1 MYRLFFFSACV
12 LVLLISF
19 AFGGND
25 KTDPPLG
32 SLPKSFDPPFTLQHI
47 NPETATISLSPGFEQ
62 GRYDIH
68 ISLSE
73 TTLYDSS
80 HKPTKN
86 YNGVFILQG
95 VKLPTD
101 DFHKLMGRE
110 FKDVADEQSAVTIEF
125 TQTPR
130 RDEHIQ
136 KPFGQRYPVV
146 IRSIRFGQFQ
156 RHVIY
161 TEIFFQVDFATGG
174 PPNPWTRIASVTPYQ
189 LARKQFDYFCSGYS
203 KEEWEAF
210 CALVKETESI
220 WRKAKYSTNVRL
232 LLNHRYESSVGM
244 NTHER

>member
-1 MYRLFFFSACV
+1 MYRPFFFSVCV

-19 AFGGND
+19 AFGGNN

-32 SLPKSFDPPFTLQHI
+32 RLPKSFDSPFTPQHI
-47 NPETATISLSPGFEQ
+47 NPETATISISPGFEQ

-80 HKPTKN
+80 HKPTRN

-95 VKLPTD
+95 IKLPTD
-101 DFHKLMGRE
+101 DFYKLVDRE
-110 FKDVADEQSAVTIEF
+110 FKDVADEQSVVTIEF
-125 TQTPR
+125 TQTPI

-136 KPFGQRYPVV
+136 MPFGQRYPVV
-146 IRSIRFGQFQ
+146 IRTIRFGHLQ
-156 RHVIY
+156 RHAIY
-161 TEIFFQVDFATGG
+161 TELFFQVDFAAVG
-174 PPNPWTRIASVTPYQ
+174 PPNPWTRIASATPYQ
-189 LARKQFDYFCSGYS
+189 LARNRLGSCGSGYS

-220 WRKAKYSTNVRL
+220 WRTAKYSTNVRL
-232 LLNHRYESSVGM
+232 LLNYRYQSSVGM